1 MWHNYGF
8 DRHVMNNE
16 NINCKGFYG
25 DTMHMARLWDTSRD
39 KATGGGGGE
48 GYSLESLSSELIKN
62 PKFTKVG
69 WFFIYLFFL
78 IYLNQRVLYIISIKK
93 NMYKYILYLLIHSFT
108 INTRLP

>member
-1 MWHNYGF
+1 
-8 DRHVMNNE
+8 MNNE

-69 WFFIYLFFL
+69 WFLFIF
-78 IYLNQRVLYIISIKK
+78 NRRVLYMISIIKK
-93 NMYKYILYLLIHSFT
+93 NV
-108 INTRLP
+108 